1 MDETPKTGII
11 FSWTIDGT
19 GGGQRVSHSEISEE
33 IRNAGLAW
41 VHVNDTKR
49 SARKWIEREFSYL
62 DRIILDALLADETHP
77 RYLDHQDGILLIL
90 RGVNLN
96 PDEKPEDMISLRIWI
111 DSHRIITV
119 EHEQIRTIRDIDHA
133 LANGNG
139 PTCAGDFLTM
149 LTEHLFEYMSS
160 AITRIHDRLDDLED
174 GMSNSPELV
183 ESNTVTELRRVAMK
197 FHRYVSPQRDVIA
210 HLANAKNN
218 WLNDTH
224 RRDFLE
230 DWDKVK
236 HILED
241 LDFLRDRA
249 RIVSEELNSLTN
261 QKTNRNLYILSG
273 IATIFMPLTFIT
285 GLLGMNVEGIP
296 GADHPEAFAIVTVV
310 TVVFGILLPF
320 IFKKLKRL

>member
-1 MDETPKTGII
+1 MNETPKTGII
-11 FSWTIDGT
+11 FSWTIDGS

-49 SARKWIEREFSYL
+49 SARKWIEREFAYL

-77 RYLDHQDGILLIL
+77 RYLDHQDGLLLIL
-90 RGVNLN
+90 RGVNLD
-96 PDEKPEDMISLRIWI
+96 PDEKPEDMISLRVWI
-111 DSHRIITV
+111 DSHRVITV
-119 EHEQIRTIRDIDHA
+119 EHEEIRTIRDIDQA
-133 LANGNG
+133 LARRAG

-149 LTEHLFEYMSS
+149 LTEHLFEYMGD
-160 AITRIHDRLDDLED
+160 AITRIHDRLDELED
-174 GMSNSPELV
+174 MMLDDPDKVQSK
-183 ESNTVTELRRVAMK
+183 TVTELRRVAMK
-197 FHRYVSPQRDVIA
+197 FHRYVAPQRDVIA
-210 HLANAKNN
+210 HLANSKNS
-218 WLNDTH
+218 WLDDIH

-249 RIVSEELNSLTN
+249 RIIYEELNSITS
-261 QKTNRNLYILSG
+261 QKTNRNLYVLSG

-296 GADHPEAFAIVTVV
+296 GADQTQAFAIVTLG
-310 TVVFGILLPF
+310 TVCFGIFLAF
-320 IFKKLKRL
+320 IFRRLKWL